1 MGLCTKKPKDDST
14 KKPNWLEL
22 PIDLTKNILQRVDTF
37 DIVKSVRYVCPLW
50 WNIYKD
56 PHMWRTIHMCNIEFE
71 LFGMDYLE
79 KIARRAIDL
88 SCGHVEDVDID
99 YFATDDLLKYLS
111 ER

>member
-1 MGLCTKKPKDDST
+1 MGWSCT

-22 PIDLTKNILQRVDTF
+22 PTDLMKNILQRLDTL
-37 DIVKSVRYVCPLW
+37 DIVMSVRYVCALW

-56 PHMWRTIHMCNIEFE
+56 PLMWSTIRMCDIDLEHI
-71 LFGMDYLE
+71 GMDSLE

-88 SCGHVEDVDID
+88 SCGHMKEVYID